1 MDSEIEWRLFRMKS
15 SYNTLSRNY
24 ALAVKQIQML
34 EKMNKQMFND
44 NHKANERIMELEEE
58 NRRLR
63 QGMWSYPIKVDE
75 ERTA

>member
-1 MDSEIEWRLFRMKS
+1 MKS

-24 ALAVKQIQML
+24 AVALKQIQML
-34 EKMNKQMFND
+34 EKMNKQMFAD

-63 QGMWSYPIKVDE
+63 QGMWSYPIKVRYIDE
-75 ERTA
+75 EHTQY

>member
-1 MDSEIEWRLFRMKS
+1 MKS

-24 ALAVKQIQML
+24 AVALKQIQML
-34 EKMNKQMFND
+34 EKMNKQMFAD

-63 QGMWSYPIKVDE
+63 QGMWSYPIKVRYIDE
-75 ERTA
+75 KHI